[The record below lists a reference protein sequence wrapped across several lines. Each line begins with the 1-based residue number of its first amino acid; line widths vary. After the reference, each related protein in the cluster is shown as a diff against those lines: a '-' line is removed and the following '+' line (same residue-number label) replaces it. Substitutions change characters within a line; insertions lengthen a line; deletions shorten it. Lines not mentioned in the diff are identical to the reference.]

1 MITGLVWRDINN
13 DQIRDSE
20 DTPLANWTMF
30 LDLNGDKILDPD
42 EPFVLTDGD
51 GIYTFTGVLG
61 GSSAD
66 PRDYEVTE
74 VIPAGWEP
82 ADENITAAVIEG
94 ETTVMPD
101 FSNWPDPENNV
112 RQWACVQ

>member
-1 MITGLVWRDINN
+1 MTR
-13 DQIRDSE
+13 SAEME

-30 LDLNGDKILDPD
+30 VNGELLDPD

-74 VIPAGWEP
+74 VIPAGWRP
-82 ADENITAAVIEG
+82 RDENIAAAAVIG
-94 ETTVMPD
+94 K
-101 FSNWPDPENNV
+101 
-112 RQWACVQ
+112 RA